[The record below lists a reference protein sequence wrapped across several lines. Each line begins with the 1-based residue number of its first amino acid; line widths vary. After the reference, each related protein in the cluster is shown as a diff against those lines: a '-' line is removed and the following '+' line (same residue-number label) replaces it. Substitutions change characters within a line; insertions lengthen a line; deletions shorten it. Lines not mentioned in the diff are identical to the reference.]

1 MIGDN
6 AVFEVSFYD
15 LPGRRLTLAGATLS
29 RRLDNGRGIWRLEAP
44 RPDGALLELEG
55 LGGPMALP
63 KQIGRALPAF
73 LRGDRPEQF
82 LRLRVHPGDDRN
94 DIEVLEGMP
103 SNGSLVIG
111 PGGLG
116 ATVLELVAES
126 AAAADGPIGRLRS
139 VLARQYAEILRHDPG
154 VRLDLDP
161 EDVHRVRVA
170 ARRGRAVLR
179 AARPLLDPD
188 WSEPL
193 RAELKWL
200 GGSLGARRDL
210 DVLIARLREQVVL
223 LEQPEQGAA
232 ETLVDALEQE
242 RATAQ
247 FFAVEVLGSPR
258 YFNLLDTLEAA
269 VHGPRVR
276 RSEVSLSTLAAKEFR
291 RLRKAAA
298 AIGPESSDA
307 ELHRAR
313 ILGKRARYAAEFAE
327 PELGKAGRRFVAR
340 AKAFQDI
347 LGAHQDAIVAEARLR
362 SLLGSTAGPGRRVRG
377 RTPRRA
383 GTSAAS
389 QDARGATPSLAEARA
404 LRSRLGM
411 IVYLVRHARA
421 GKRGDWEGDDSL
433 RPLDERGRLQAER
446 LVEQL
451 ADREFGR
458 ILSSRYV
465 RCVQSVEPLA
475 AARGLAVEEDEAL
488 AEGAGASAALSVLRA
503 ADEPVVACVHGD
515 LCAELLGE
523 KTPKGSTTILELADD
538 SVTVLGRLEPPA

>member
-1 MIGDN
+1 MSDN

-82 LRLRVHPGDDRN
+82 LRLRIHPAGGDRN

-116 ATVLELVAES
+116 ATVLELVGES
-126 AAAADGPIGRLRS
+126 ADAPDGPIGRLRT

-161 EDVHRVRVA
+161 EDVHRMRVA
-170 ARRGRAVLR
+170 ARRGSAVLR

-210 DVLIARLREQVVL
+210 DVLVARLREQVVR

-242 RATAQ
+242 RVAAQ
-247 FFAVEVLGSPR
+247 FFAVEALASPR
-258 YFNLLDTLEAA
+258 YFNLLDTLEAGA
-269 VHGPRVR
+269 RGPRVR

-362 SLLGSTAGPGRRVRG
+362 SLLGSTAGPGAAFA
-377 RTPRRA
+377 A
-383 GTSAAS
+383 G
-389 QDARGATPSLAEARA
+389 
-404 LRSRLGM
+404 
-411 IVYLVRHARA
+411 
-421 GKRGDWEGDDSL
+421 
-433 RPLDERGRLQAER
+433 R
-446 LVEQL
+446 LVEQE
-451 ADREFGR
+451 RER
-458 ILSSRYV
+458 R
-465 RCVQSVEPLA
+465 REM
-475 AARGLAVEEDEAL
+475 REAL
-488 AEGAGASAALSVLRA
+488 PRAWQKLERSA
-503 ADEPVVACVHGD
+503 HGW
-515 LCAELLGE
+515 A
-523 KTPKGSTTILELADD
+523 
-538 SVTVLGRLEPPA
+538 

>member
-1 MIGDN
+1 MEPIRSGVVMGDN

-44 RPDGALLELEG
+44 RPGGALLELEG

-63 KQIGRALPAF
+63 KQIGKALPAF

-94 DIEVLEGMP
+94 DIEVLEGIP
-103 SNGSLVIG
+103 SNGSLAVG

-116 ATVLELVAES
+116 ATVLKLVGENAD
-126 AAAADGPIGRLRS
+126 AADGPIGRLRS
-139 VLARQYAEILRHDPG
+139 VLGRQYAEILRHDPG

-161 EDVHRVRVA
+161 EDVHRMRVA

-200 GGSLGARRDL
+200 GGSLGSRRDL
-210 DVLIARLREQVVL
+210 DVLVARLREQVVR

-242 RATAQ
+242 RVTAQ
-247 FFAVEVLGSPR
+247 AFAVEALASPR

-269 VHGPRVR
+269 ARGPRVR

-327 PELGKAGRRFVAR
+327 PELGRAGRRFVAR
-340 AKAFQDI
+340 AKAFQDV

-362 SLLGSTAGPGRRVRG
+362 SLLGTTAGPGAAFA
-377 RTPRRA
+377 A
-383 GTSAAS
+383 G
-389 QDARGATPSLAEARA
+389 
-404 LRSRLGM
+404 
-411 IVYLVRHARA
+411 
-421 GKRGDWEGDDSL
+421 
-433 RPLDERGRLQAER
+433 R
-446 LVEQL
+446 LVEQER
-451 ADREFGR
+451 ARRREMR
-458 ILSSRYV
+458 
-465 RCVQSVEPLA
+465 
-475 AARGLAVEEDEAL
+475 EAL
-488 AEGAGASAALSVLRA
+488 PRAWQKLERSAHAWA
-503 ADEPVVACVHGD
+503 
-515 LCAELLGE
+515 
-523 KTPKGSTTILELADD
+523 
-538 SVTVLGRLEPPA
+538 